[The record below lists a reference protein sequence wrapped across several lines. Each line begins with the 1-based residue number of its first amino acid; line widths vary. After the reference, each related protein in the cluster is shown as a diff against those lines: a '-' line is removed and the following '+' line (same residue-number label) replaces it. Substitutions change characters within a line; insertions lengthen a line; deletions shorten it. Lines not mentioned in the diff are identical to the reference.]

1 MTYENKWW
9 RIKSQKSAIFQ
20 DKVRTIFNKS
30 TLLKKET
37 YFHEHEVC
45 IFEFNEFFLGR
56 YQNADFVFKKN
67 ADFLF
72 KKMRTVFKKMRTM
85 FKKMRTV
92 FKKNADLFKKMRT
105 VFKWMRTFVV

>member
-1 MTYENKWW
+1 MMRNCREKIW
-9 RIKSQKSAIFQ
+9 
-20 DKVRTIFNKS
+20 
-30 TLLKKET
+30 
-37 YFHEHEVC
+37 YFSRKLES
-45 IFEFNEFFLGR
+45 FLTGQ

-92 FKKNADLFKKMRT
+92 FKKNADH
-105 VFKWMRTFVV
+105 V

>member
-1 MTYENKWW
+1 MHFRHFESCLFSVVASYVVSTNP
-9 RIKSQKSAIFQ
+9 RVILFSQIICKGQ
-20 DKVRTIFNKS
+20 
-30 TLLKKET
+30 
-37 YFHEHEVC
+37 
-45 IFEFNEFFLGR
+45 

-85 FKKMRTV
+85 FKKMRTA

-105 VFKWMRTFVV
+105 VFK